1 MAVGRELLQFV
12 SHAHPLPGAQENSPQ
27 SSLLRRWGTGEK
39 RWKVLNKKL
48 FLLARESRIIG
59 RSCCLGKVGE
69 DSRSHSGVPRA
80 LPTTSAASWGHSQAS
95 SNWTSHWGAGRAVW
109 FVWSCGNSA
118 FGVPIPGLLLV
129 TCFVLSK
136 SSSASQ
142 GLGFLTCKLGG
153 LTRGPEIPS
162 RSSVTP

>member
-12 SHAHPLPGAQENSPQ
+12 SHAHPLPEAQENSPQ
-27 SSLLRRWGTGEK
+27 SSLLRRWGSGEK

-48 FLLARESRIIG
+48 FLLARGWDNRQKLLLGEGG
-59 RSCCLGKVGE
+59 RGFQKPQRGAQSPSHDISCFLGTFPGFLQLDE
-69 DSRSHSGVPRA
+69 P
-80 LPTTSAASWGHSQAS
+80 
-95 SNWTSHWGAGRAVW
+95 WGAGRAVC
-109 FVWSCGNSA
+109 FAWSCGNSA
-118 FGVPIPGLLLV
+118 FGVPIPGPLLV
-129 TCFVLSK
+129 TCLVLSK
-136 SSSASQ
+136 CSSASQ